1 MFSLSGSRVTSPGA
15 MQARQG
21 MKNCRESVNSIDPLI
36 YAWLPF
42 SRDHLHKS
50 SCAMQLLMSSFKI
63 KVLIGLSAVLFM
75 HLPHVMSLKQRCTVG
90 RQRIFTLLFTLFY
103 FQRFLFLNLNF
114 HRLMTVTVSISV
126 DLLLHSV
133 C

>member
-1 MFSLSGSRVTSPGA
+1 MIVCVAIYMVLTKG
-15 MQARQG
+15 
-21 MKNCRESVNSIDPLI
+21 KNCRESVNSIDALI
-36 YAWLPF
+36 YVWLPF

-50 SCAMQLLMSSFKI
+50 LCAMLLMSSFKI

-75 HLPHVMSLKQRCTVG
+75 HLPLVMSLKQRCTVG

>member
-1 MFSLSGSRVTSPGA
+1 MIVCVAIYMVLTKG
-15 MQARQG
+15 
-21 MKNCRESVNSIDPLI
+21 KNCRESVNSIDALI
-36 YAWLPF
+36 YVWLPF

-50 SCAMQLLMSSFKI
+50 LCAMLLMSSFKI

-75 HLPHVMSLKQRCTVG
+75 HLPLVMSLKQRCTVG

-126 DLLLHSV
+126 YLLLHSV
-133 C
+133 F